1 MSFSADVRNEL
12 ARIQPEKVCCS
23 KAELSALLLNKSS
36 ISMSNSNYIMS
47 VETEN
52 PAIARKIYKF
62 LRDLYDFKSTVKIV
76 DKSKNRKNR
85 AYIVNTFLSSA
96 DLKLLNEIVEIEN
109 NIIKPQYNNI
119 SASNCCKRAYLR
131 GLFLSRGFINRPEGN
146 YHLEMI
152 ISHPRLA
159 QEVQKI
165 LAGFGVEAKL
175 IKRKKSF
182 LMYVKESEQIA
193 DFLRIVE
200 ANNALLEF
208 ENIRILKSMRNNVNR
223 QVNCETANLAKTINA
238 AVRQMDLI
246 GKLVSNSMIDSLPY
260 QLRELAVLRLDHPD
274 ATLKELGEM
283 LDPPLTKSGVAYR
296 MRRLEKIAEELLS
309 EEPL

>member
-36 ISMSNSNYIMS
+36 ISMSNSNYIMA
-47 VETEN
+47 VETDN

-62 LRDLYDFKSTVKIV
+62 LKDLYDFKSTVKIV
-76 DKSKNRKNR
+76 DKSKNRKSR
-85 AYIVNTFLSSA
+85 SYIVNTFLSSA

-109 NIIKPQYNNI
+109 NIIKPQYNDI
-119 SASNCCKRAYLR
+119 SAANCCKRAYLR

-146 YHLEMI
+146 YHLELI
-152 ISHPRLA
+152 FSHPRLA
-159 QEVQKI
+159 REVQKTLI
-165 LAGFGVEAKL
+165 AFGVEAKL
-175 IKRKKSF
+175 IKRKKSHF
-182 LMYVKESEQIA
+182 MYVKESEQIA

-238 AVRQMDLI
+238 AVRQMELI
-246 GKLVSNSMIDSLPY
+246 EKLVSHNIIDSLPY
-260 QLRELAVLRLDHPD
+260 QLKELAILRLDHPD

-296 MRRLEKIAEELLS
+296 MRRLEKFAEELLNDS
-309 EEPL
+309 I

>member
-1 MSFSADVRNEL
+1 MSFSNDVRNEL
-12 ARIQPEKVCCS
+12 ARIQPEKICCS

-36 ISMSNSNYIMS
+36 INISNSTYIMA
-47 VETEN
+47 VETDN

-62 LRDLYDFKSTVKIV
+62 LKDIYSFKSTVKVV
-76 DKSKNRKNR
+76 DKGKYKRRNRG
-85 AYIVNTFLSSA
+85 YIVNTFLSSA
-96 DLKLLNEIVEIEN
+96 DLLLLNEIVEIEN
-109 NIIKPQYNNI
+109 NIIKPQYNDI
-119 SASNCCKRAYLR
+119 SAPNCCKRAYLR

-146 YHLEMI
+146 YHLELI
-152 ISHPRLA
+152 ISYPRLA
-159 QEVQKI
+159 KEIQKT
-165 LAGFGVEAKL
+165 LLGFGVEAKL

-200 ANNALLEF
+200 ANKALLEF
-208 ENIRILKSMRNNVNR
+208 ENIRILKSMRNSVNR

-238 AVRQMDLI
+238 AVRQTDLI
-246 GKLVSNSMIDSLPY
+246 GKLVENNILDSLPY
-260 QLRELAVLRLDHPD
+260 QLRELAILRLDHPD

-296 MRRLEKIAEELLS
+296 MRRLEKLAEELLNES
-309 EEPL
+309 E